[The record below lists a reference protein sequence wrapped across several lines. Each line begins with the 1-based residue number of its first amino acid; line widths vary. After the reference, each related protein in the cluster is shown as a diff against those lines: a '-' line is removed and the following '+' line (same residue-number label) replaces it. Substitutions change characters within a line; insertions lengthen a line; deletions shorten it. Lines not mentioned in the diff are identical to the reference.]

1 MFNNYINI
9 DDVLV
14 IAIVDCDDYETIQKR
29 LVEAE
34 LKFQDMLEL
43 FWENPE
49 EHYSTQLCQQEVR
62 VNSYR
67 KAMHIVAKQLG
78 Y

>member
-14 IAIVDCDDYETIQKR
+14 IAIIDCDDYETIQKR
-29 LVEAE
+29 LVEEE
-34 LKFQDMLEL
+34 LKFQDMLEKY
-43 FWENPE
+43 WEDPE
-49 EHYSTQLCQQEVR
+49 NNYSTELCTQEVR

-67 KAMHIVAKQLG
+67 KAMYIVAQQLG